1 MNYMQNLV
9 VTQNCNCTIVILRN
23 NNNNKRERKKRK
35 STGLNYWR
43 GKCEGEM
50 MLLVAEV
57 FIVVTLVGESS
68 INTVRL

>member
-23 NNNNKRERKKRK
+23 NNNKRERKRK